1 MPICKAHPRPT
12 AQSKLIFVYRK
23 IKKRRFQQRNYS
35 EIFPVFNSPST
46 KAHKDAAE
54 YFFRLN
60 LQLSVAAFDLK
71 GGTLK
76 KMSKLQASS
85 KPATIRNPIQACRH
99 SRASS
104 KPKIASWFG
113 ACRHSQAS
121 SKNTAG
127 IFILE
132 VSIDALRMS
141 PSTRVLSSCT
151 LSPSIPRTYSLNLSA
166 FLFFSL
172 NDSFAV

>member
-12 AQSKLIFVYRK
+12 AQLKLIFVYRK

-60 LQLSVAAFDLK
+60 LQLSVTAFDLK

-99 SRASS
+99 SQPYSS
-104 KPKIASWFG
+104 LSPFAIPFKPAAI
-113 ACRHSQAS
+113 REQ
-121 SKNTAG
+121 
-127 IFILE
+127 
-132 VSIDALRMS
+132 
-141 PSTRVLSSCT
+141 VLSQKLRAGSEPAVIRRQARKI
-151 LSPSIPRTYSLNLSA
+151 SPG
-166 FLFFSL
+166 FLFWKCQL
-172 NDSFAV
+172 TP